1 MEKKEQNLKEIK
13 NLANQTSIEES
24 SMQSSDVEYYGSCGW
39 GSCGT
44 GSSGGGEDY
53 TQIQG
58 SGFKGSPTGCGG
70 SAATGNG
77 PNTWEDANKAVN
89 VMNNSFVRGRINM
102 MWDAMTAAA
111 KDNQGTEYACC
122 IFYDFDRKEYIG
134 GKFLKGTGGQV
145 EIKDF
150 TLLGNGFTG
159 NAEHVRL
166 VTIIHVHPALT
177 YDTGNN
183 VRVVGPSNDDYK
195 VIKRSGCDFGI
206 VVDYKGKEEDY
217 FVKAQAGQVPDEYFK
232 DKDGNEIG
240 YMREHGTIIRSGHAY
255 TDPRQYSIINGS
267 GGLASGGF

>member
-13 NLANQTSIEES
+13 NLANQTSIEET

-58 SGFKGSPTGCGG
+58 SGFKGSPTGCAG
-70 SAATGNG
+70 SAATGEG
-77 PNTWEDANKAVN
+77 PDTWDDANKAVN

-134 GKFLKGTGGQV
+134 GKFIEGIGGQV
-145 EIKDF
+145 EIKDY
-150 TLLGNGFTG
+150 TPLGNGFTG

-166 VTIIHVHPALT
+166 VTIIHVHYAMT

-183 VRVVGPSNDDYK
+183 VRVVGPSDADYK
-195 VIKRSGCDFGI
+195 IVGDTKNKEIDFGI
-206 VVDYKGKEEDY
+206 VIDYKGKYEKYTD
-217 FVKAQAGQVPDEYFK
+217 KNGDETF
-232 DKDGNEIG
+232 
-240 YMREHGTIIRSGHAY
+240 GTIIHSGHAY
-255 TDPRQYSIINGS
+255 SDPRVYYIINGS
-267 GGLASGGF
+267 GNLASGDF

>member
-13 NLANQTSIEES
+13 NLANQTSIEEA
-24 SMQSSDVEYYGSCGW
+24 SMKPSDVEYYGSCGW

-70 SAATGNG
+70 SAATGVAFQ
-77 PNTWEDANKAVN
+77 TWEEANKVVN

-102 MWDAMTAAA
+102 MWDEMTAAA
-111 KDNQGTEYACC
+111 KDNQRTEYACC

-134 GKFLKGTGGQV
+134 GKFIKGTGGKV

-166 VTIIHVHPALT
+166 VTIIHVHYAMT

-183 VRVVGPSNDDYK
+183 VRVVGPSDDDYDFIGNTEK
-195 VIKRSGCDFGI
+195 KRVDFGI
-206 VVDYKGKEEDY
+206 VVDYKGNYEKY
-217 FVKAQAGQVPDEYFK
+217 T
-232 DKDGNEIG
+232 DKNGNETFG
-240 YMREHGTIIRSGHAY
+240 NIIRSGHAY
-255 TDPRQYSIINGS
+255 SDPRQYYIINGS
-267 GGLASGGF
+267 GDLASGGF